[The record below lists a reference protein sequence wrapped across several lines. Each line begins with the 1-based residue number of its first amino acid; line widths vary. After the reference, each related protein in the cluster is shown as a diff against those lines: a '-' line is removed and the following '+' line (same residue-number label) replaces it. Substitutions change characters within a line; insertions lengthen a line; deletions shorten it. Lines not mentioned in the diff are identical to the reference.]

1 MSGPHKFII
10 DEWHKDTALFF
21 AKLSG
26 AAYYT
31 PKAFTHFLRKE
42 EIVDHWFSVLCNTI
56 AEEQTPMK
64 QDTQIVKEEKRED
77 GKTEIS

>member
-1 MSGPHKFII
+1 MSGPRKFIVN
-10 DEWHKDTALFF
+10 EWHKDTALFF

-42 EIVDHWFSVLCNTI
+42 EIVDHYHYQKC
-56 AEEQTPMK
+56 
-64 QDTQIVKEEKRED
+64 
-77 GKTEIS
+77 